1 MATAVRIM
9 KGNGAS
15 NGVVEGPC
23 RVISRREDLRFVRT
37 GDVLMCRTA
46 APCLSGL
53 MGKLKGLVTEQGG
66 QLTIAAQYAREHE
79 VPHVAGVNGLLA
91 TVRNG
96 QMVRI
101 DGSKGTVSLL

>member
-1 MATAVRIM
+1 MANVVRIM

-15 NGVVEGPC
+15 TGIVEGPC
-23 RVISRREDLRFVRT
+23 RVISRREDLRSIKS

-46 APCLSGL
+46 APYLAGL

-66 QLTIAAQYAREHE
+66 RLTIAARYAREHQ
-79 VPHVAGVNGLLA
+79 VPHVAGVNGLMG
-91 TVRNG
+91 TIRNG

>member
-15 NGVVEGPC
+15 SGIVEGPC
-23 RVISRREDLRFVRT
+23 RVIASREDLRSVKK

-46 APCLSGL
+46 APCLSAL
-53 MGKLKGLVTEQGG
+53 MGKLKGLVTQEGG
-66 QLTIAAQYAREHE
+66 RLTIAARYAREHE
-79 VPHVAGVNGLLA
+79 VPHVAGVNGLMN
-91 TVRNG
+91 TVKNG